1 MDDQQLEAQLSGIK
15 SAVLLT
21 AERLSDSVVRMDAA
35 SSQIAEAARA
45 ISKAPAPQ
53 LQAQP
58 SEDSRQAEAALEEKF
73 VKLAELGA
81 AVYKLESENRDLL
94 NRLKPGGSLTPVGL
108 GDPAPATDAKL
119 IDAIGAISDNQTA
132 LLSRF
137 EALEKMTSAA
147 PSASGT
153 PQPALD
159 NGVLEKISRN
169 ESAIYEKLESME
181 RKLSESRSDSIM
193 EKISQNG
200 QAVYSKLE
208 ALERNSGGA
217 QLASALDG
225 LVKNEQAVYSKLEA
239 LERNSCGAQMSAA
252 LEAINKN
259 EQAVYSKLEALER
272 NSGGAQMSAAL
283 EAINKNEQAIYQKL
297 DSVAG
302 SQQGATGQKAIE
314 RIAEGQSGIA
324 ARLDALEQAVRK
336 PSVDIAVLTALAQE
350 EKGISDKLDAL
361 DKMVREPK
369 AAFDASALDA
379 AGQSQAKV
387 TQAVGEAIVG
397 KIAEGQAKAAQEH
410 EKLVEKVEVER
421 AEFAEGLSKLSETN
435 ARLME
440 KIGEMQAEMEKNR
453 SFSEIANAPSPSTSV
468 DHLTNALTAMA
479 AKLDEIDSA
488 RKATMDETLQN
499 VQGVVSMERTRQEV
513 VADALAALIDSSQAL
528 QKETA
533 ELRRELKTIAALVA
547 SK

>member
-81 AVYKLESENRDLL
+81 AVYKLESENRDLI

-159 NGVLEKISRN
+159 NGVLERISRN

-181 RKLSESRSDSIM
+181 RKSSESRSDSIM

-225 LVKNEQAVYSKLEA
+225 LV
-239 LERNSCGAQMSAA
+239 
-252 LEAINKN
+252 KN

-397 KIAEGQAKAAQEH
+397 KIEEGQAKAAQEH